1 MEKEAIGLNEGSIRQ
16 AETRAVSVGWRN
28 TSPKGAG
35 QYPEFYVQGDQN
47 VYPLTRSYVNAIAYT
62 TNGTTRYYDANLRAE
77 TMYGIEKWFGAHGTF
92 MGFTDPGGFMTGY
105 EYTYTTFPFTTPT
118 PAGVTLEG
126 LVLVQKSEG
135 DFERAGYPGWPPTL
149 DLDPLSAAE
158 RNAVQVLAHKGI
170 VTEVDVPG
178 VDLAALSAKIN
189 AARRPDTNRYEQS
202 EDGSWRVIPAG
213 EATEK

>member
-1 MEKEAIGLNEGSIRQ
+1 MEKEVISLNEGSIRQ
-16 AETRAVSVGWRN
+16 AETRAVSASWRN

-47 VYPLTRSYVNAIAYT
+47 AYPLTRSYVDAIAYT
-62 TNGTTRYYDANLRAE
+62 TDGTTRYYDANLRAE
-77 TMYGIEKWFGAHGTF
+77 TMYGIEKWFRVQGTF

-135 DFERAGYPGWPPTL
+135 DFERAGYPGWPPFETG
-149 DLDPLSAAE
+149 PLSEAE

-189 AARRPDTNRYEQS
+189 AARRPDTNRYELS